1 MDSSVLQRA
10 LKIAVKDRQAFMIGE
25 SRFLL
30 PDTLG
35 FFVEKIK
42 TFSHEKSSFSVVE
55 VKNLLSLGRNSCI
68 DLLEYFDLIGFTKR
82 VGAERIIIDEQAVKN
97 ILKKSN

>member
-1 MDSSVLQRA
+1 M
-10 LKIAVKDRQAFMIGE
+10 
-25 SRFLL
+25 
-30 PDTLG
+30 
-35 FFVEKIK
+35 
-42 TFSHEKSSFSVVE
+42 E

-82 VGAERIIIDEQAVKN
+82 FGAERIIIDEQAIKN